1 MTDSETARISA
12 LRPQLAEISQKLTA
26 AVQPILALS
35 AGIHEKAASV
45 FQRHSALHG
54 GYRTGSGDAENDG
67 PRLIR
72 EDALDDLLA
81 KVAGETANAASML
94 RHELR
99 NPLGAIK
106 GFGEMIEEDLED
118 GPILP
123 LAQQLLTEITPSSPA
138 SKPSSRSPNKTDR
151 RRMAPSPQPSPDP
164 LPKPAPPPPREWSAG
179 HQGEGKG

>member
-1 MTDSETARISA
+1 MEGIG
-12 LRPQLAEISQKLTA
+12 QA
-26 AVQPILALS
+26 AAMLKTMVRDLS
-35 AGIHEKAASV
+35 
-45 FQRHSALHG
+45 
-54 GYRTGSGDAENDG
+54 
-67 PRLIR
+67 R

-123 LAQQLLTEITPSSPA
+123 LAQQLLTEINTLLTRLETLVTFS
-138 SKPSSRSPNKTDR
+138 
-151 RRMAPSPQPSPDP
+151 
-164 LPKPAPPPPREWSAG
+164 E
-179 HQGEGKG
+179 

>member
-35 AGIHEKAASV
+35 AGIHEKAAEPSFSDILPFMEGIGQAAAMLKTMV
-45 FQRHSALHG
+45 RDLS
-54 GYRTGSGDAENDG
+54 
-67 PRLIR
+67 R

-123 LAQQLLTEITPSSPA
+123 LAQQLLTEINTLLTRLETLVTFS
-138 SKPSSRSPNKTDR
+138 
-151 RRMAPSPQPSPDP
+151 
-164 LPKPAPPPPREWSAG
+164 E
-179 HQGEGKG
+179 